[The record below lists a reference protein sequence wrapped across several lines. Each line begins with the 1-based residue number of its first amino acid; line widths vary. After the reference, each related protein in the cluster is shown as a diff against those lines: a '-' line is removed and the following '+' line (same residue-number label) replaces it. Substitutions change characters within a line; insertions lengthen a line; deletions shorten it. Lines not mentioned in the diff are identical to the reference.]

1 MARWLILLLLAGC
14 TPQSA
19 PKPADIP
26 KKLKVIEG
34 TIKAA
39 GGEIT
44 TVNVPV
50 RSMGDAREFQVC
62 FVWRDGNTQSSTMQC
77 PNDRQTFTID
87 PH

>member
-1 MARWLILLLLAGC
+1 MARWLIVLLLAGC
-14 TPQSA
+14 TQQEPV
-19 PKPADIP
+19 KPASTP
-26 KKLKVIEG
+26 AKLRATEG

-50 RSMGDAREFQVC
+50 RSMGDSSEYQVC
-62 FVWRDGNTQSSTMQC
+62 FVWRDNITQSSTMQC

-87 PH
+87 PY